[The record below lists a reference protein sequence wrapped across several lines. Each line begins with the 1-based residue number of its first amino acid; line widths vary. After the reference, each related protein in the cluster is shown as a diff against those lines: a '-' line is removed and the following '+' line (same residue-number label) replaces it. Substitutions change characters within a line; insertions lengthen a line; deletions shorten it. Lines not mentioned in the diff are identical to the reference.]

1 MPMPV
6 KFTTAEFVAAAVT
19 LVVAGG
25 PPAATAAAV
34 AAAVGAPSGS
44 VYHRFPRRADLLA
57 TAWIATLRDFHAAF
71 LPALDTAEDP
81 LVVGVGAAREVV
93 AWSVANPQPA
103 ALLARYGR
111 HDFVGADCSPAVRAE
126 ADALDHRMG
135 EALAGLLG
143 RFPAADRDRVLL
155 AVVDAPLALVRR
167 SLAAGGPCADTV
179 TLAGEAA
186 ERLLATA
193 PAGNTAVNAPILHN
207 SGAKL

>member
-6 KFTTAEFVAAAVT
+6 KFTAAEFVAAAVR

-25 PPAATAAAV
+25 PAAATAAAV

-57 TAWIATLRDFHAAF
+57 SAWIATLRDFHATF
-71 LPALDTAEDP
+71 LPALDTAADP
-81 LVVGVGAAREVV
+81 VAAGVAAARAVV

-111 HDFVGADCSPAVRAE
+111 SDFVGADCSPAVRAE
-126 ADALDHRMG
+126 ADALDRHLT

-167 SLAAGGPCADTV
+167 SLAAGGPSAATV

-186 ERLLATA
+186 ARLLAP
-193 PAGNTAVNAPILHN
+193 PAGNTTTDPPILHN
-207 SGAKL
+207 RDAKL